1 MPLTVKRNKHVKTNP
16 NDGFEYEVDLK
27 LKNILIIMPQFYAYQ
42 SKIQEDL
49 IARGANVRFYD
60 EEPEKKKFLVM
71 RRLGKIFKKKNIFEK
86 FNKQLTDKIIAEM
99 PAGGYDYF
107 LLIRGNIISEN
118 TVNEIKDKALKMGA
132 KTVYYAWDSFEN
144 MEHHGLLGR
153 QFNKRATFDSVD
165 AKNNPDYD
173 LLPLFYSDEFDS
185 KRIEFPTEYKYD
197 YVSVSAFFP
206 FRYRYFKAFKKA
218 NPDKKLALKLYL
230 SPDVYKGKKFT
241 DPKLVKNL
249 DMDIVSFTPFTPQD
263 IRDMCLNSKAILDL
277 ANETQQGLTMR
288 TMETLGICKKIVT
301 NNIYLRDYEFYNEE
315 NACVLEDLATKADQ
329 AEATGDY
336 SAFTLPDA
344 EWLDK
349 PYVENEQIRMRYSI
363 HAWLDNLFR

>member
-1 MPLTVKRNKHVKTNP
+1 MKTNQ

-27 LKNILIIMPQFYAYQ
+27 LKNILIIMPKFYAYQ
-42 SKIQEDL
+42 SKIHDDL

-60 EEPEKKKFLVM
+60 EEPEKTRFLVLK
-71 RRLGKIFKKKNIFEK
+71 RLGKLFRIKNIFAK
-86 FNKQLTDKIIAEM
+86 FNRQLTDKIIAEM

-107 LLIRGNIISEN
+107 LLIRGNIITES
-118 TVNEIKDKALKMGA
+118 TVNTIKEKALKAGA

-144 MEHHGLLGR
+144 MEHHGELGR
-153 QFNKRATFDSVD
+153 QFNYRATFDSVD
-165 AKNNPDYD
+165 AENNSDYE
-173 LLPLFYSDEFDS
+173 LLPLFYSDEFDGG
-185 KRIEFPTEYKYD
+185 RLENPAEYKYD

-230 SPDVYKGKKFT
+230 APNVYKGKKLT
-241 DPKLVKNL
+241 DPKLVKDL
-249 DMDIVSFTPFTPQD
+249 DMDIVSFTPFSPED

-288 TMETLGICKKIVT
+288 TMETLGIRRKIVT
-301 NNIYLRDYEFYNEE
+301 NNIYLRDYEFYNEA
-315 NACVLEDLATKADQ
+315 NACVLENLAAKADE

-336 SAFTLPDA
+336 SAFKLPDA
-344 EWLDK
+344 AWLDK
-349 PYVENEQIRMRYSI
+349 PYAVNDEIRRKYSI
-363 HAWLDNLFR
+363 HSWLDNLFK